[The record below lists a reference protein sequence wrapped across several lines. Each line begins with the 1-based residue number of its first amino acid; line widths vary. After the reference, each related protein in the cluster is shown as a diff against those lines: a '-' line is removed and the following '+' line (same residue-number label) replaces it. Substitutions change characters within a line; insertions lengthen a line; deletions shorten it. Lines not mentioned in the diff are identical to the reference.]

1 MATLS
6 KTCESYNFLKLSFT
20 NIWGLHLNF
29 ADCESFLESNSP
41 DILPLWET
49 NLDDSIDSAN
59 FPVRGYFPL
68 IWKDSSIHMH
78 GLTVYVK
85 EGVPFKWVL
94 SLENSADSYLSFQ
107 LVLLHS
113 LSHFSFLFRS
123 PSSFLCAVF
132 GSLSSNFVFGD
143 FITSITRTG
152 LPILMELIDLVNSVI
167 IFLSQM
173 TWLRWLSFLLR
184 SQTVILIDCS
194 FGFLSFL
201 MLVFVLQWLSLHWEI
216 LIILLCHFPLTF
228 HQIYNRMSCFITDL
242 AYDYS
247 QADWDDFCNHLRDA
261 PWEDI
266 FKLGSSAAAS

>member
-1 MATLS
+1 MGLIS
-6 KTCESYNFLKLSFT
+6 RKLCRFLLIFSTGFT
-20 NIWGLHLNF
+20 
-29 ADCESFLESNSP
+29 
-41 DILPLWET
+41 
-49 NLDDSIDSAN
+49 
-59 FPVRGYFPL
+59 PL
-68 IWKDSSIHMH
+68 IVSSFGRPPHFCVQFLVLFHLI
-78 GLTVYVK
+78 
-85 EGVPFKWVL
+85 L
-94 SLENSADSYLSFQ
+94 SLETL
-107 LVLLHS
+107 
-113 LSHFSFLFRS
+113 
-123 PSSFLCAVF
+123 
-132 GSLSSNFVFGD
+132 
-143 FITSITRTG
+143 TSITRTG

-201 MLVFVLQWLSLHWEI
+201 KLVFVLQWLSLHWEI

-228 HQIYNRMSCFITDL
+228 HQFYNRMSCFITYI

-247 QADWDDFCNHLRDA
+247 QADWDDFCNHLKDA